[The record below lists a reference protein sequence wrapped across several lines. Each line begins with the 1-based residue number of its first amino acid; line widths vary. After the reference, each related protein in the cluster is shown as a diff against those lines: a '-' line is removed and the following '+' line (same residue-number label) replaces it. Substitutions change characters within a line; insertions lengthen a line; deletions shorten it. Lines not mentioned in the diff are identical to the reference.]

1 MKHINTILSD
11 IAVKHLQIPTLT
23 ERHSD
28 RLDFHSVS
36 VWGVQAAL
44 QAAFDAGASSALSR
58 PVPEQG
64 LPTPYDAYEIEGVAS
79 FVYEHGTYYE
89 PTEDADAE
97 MWTLYGHIP
106 GRGVEAIGDFRTRE
120 LAEEVYARIT
130 GRRYRDAVA
139 GGS

>member
-1 MKHINTILSD
+1 MKHIDTILTD
-11 IAVKHLQIPTLT
+11 IAVKHLRIPTLA

-28 RLDFHSVS
+28 SLDFHCVS
-36 VWGVQAAL
+36 VWGIRDAL
-44 QAAFDAGASSALSR
+44 RAAFDAGATSALSR

-64 LPTPYDAYEIEGVAS
+64 LPIPYDAYEIEGVAS
-79 FVYEHGTYYE
+79 FVDEHDTYYE

-120 LAEEVYARIT
+120 HAEEVFARIT
-130 GRRYRDAVA
+130 GRRYRD
-139 GGS
+139 GTKS

>member
-1 MKHINTILSD
+1 MKHINTILRE
-11 IAVKHLQIPTLT
+11 IANEYLGVPTLT
-23 ERHSD
+23 ARRSD
-28 RLDFHSVS
+28 RLDFHTIG
-36 VWGVQAAL
+36 VWQLEAAL
-44 QAAFDAGASSALSR
+44 RAAFDAGATSALSR

-64 LPTPYDAYEIEGVAS
+64 LPTRYDTYEIEGVAS
-79 FVYEHGTYYE
+79 FADEHGTYYE

-130 GRRYRDAVA
+130 GRRYQDDLA
-139 GGS
+139 GRS